1 MNREPQMDVLD
12 ADVPDAATQVTAPV
26 SPPDAPDSPNAA
38 PLITGRS
45 IGDFIREACQLSA
58 EQVEQVLAHQRQ
70 HGVMFGEAA
79 VALNMATSDVVMWAL
94 SQQFRYPYSAE
105 GKDKLNPEL
114 VVAREPFSEQAEL
127 FRAVRAQMA
136 RKLQALPQRAAL
148 AVVSPDSGDGKTY
161 FAANLAL
168 AFSQLGRRTL
178 LVDADL
184 RNPRQ
189 HEVFGIDNSQG
200 LSAALAG
207 RQARVVQ
214 PLAGFPSLSVVSA
227 GTLPPNPLEL
237 VEHAAFAA
245 LMQDLI
251 AQYDHVIVDTPA
263 LSHGADATVIAARCG
278 AALAIA
284 RQGRSKLD
292 TLKDLVAM
300 LREDATQVLGV
311 LVTQH

>member
-1 MNREPQMDVLD
+1 MNREPLMDVLD
-12 ADVPDAATQVTAPV
+12 DPAPAERTTTTETPAATPMLDTTLALN
-26 SPPDAPDSPNAA
+26 S
-38 PLITGRS
+38 RS

-58 EQVEQVLAHQRQ
+58 EQVELVLAHQRQ

-79 VALNMATSDVVMWAL
+79 VALNLATSDTVMWAL
-94 SQQFRYPYSAE
+94 SQQFRYPYNAE
-105 GKDKLNPEL
+105 HKQKINPEL

-127 FRAVRAQMA
+127 FRAVRAQMT

-178 LVDADL
+178 LIDADL

-189 HEVFGIDNSQG
+189 HEMFGIDNAQG

-207 RQARVVQ
+207 RQARVNQ
-214 PLAGFPSLSVVSA
+214 PLEAMPHLFVVSA

-251 AQYDHVIVDTPA
+251 QQYDHVVVDTPA

-284 RQGRSKLD
+284 RQGRSRLD

>member
-12 ADVPDAATQVTAPV
+12 ADVPDAATQVSAPV
-26 SPPDAPDSPNAA
+26 APPAAPDTPGTA

-105 GKDKLNPEL
+105 SKDKLNPEL

-214 PLAGFPSLSVVSA
+214 PLSGFPMLSVVSA

-278 AALAIA
+278 ASLAIA

>member
-1 MNREPQMDVLD
+1 MDVLD
-12 ADVPDAATQVTAPV
+12 AE
-26 SPPDAPDSPNAA
+26 A
-38 PLITGRS
+38 PLPAVEATPQPAPAHDATATDTVISGRA

-79 VALNMATSDVVMWAL
+79 VALNLATSDVVMWAL
-94 SQQFRYPYSAE
+94 SQQFRYPYSAD
-105 GKDKLNPEL
+105 GKDKLNAEL

-136 RKLQALPQRAAL
+136 RKLQALPQRTAL
-148 AVVSPDSGDGKTY
+148 AVVSPDAGDGKTY

-189 HEVFGIDNSQG
+189 HQVFGIDNSQG

-207 RQARVVQ
+207 RQARVAQ
-214 PLAGFPSLSVVSA
+214 PLAGFPNLSVVSA

-237 VEHAAFAA
+237 VEHAAFGM

-251 AQYDHVIVDTPA
+251 GQYDHVIVDTPA

-311 LVTQH
+311 LITQH